1 MNQLNIIIERLNT
14 DNRNFGVSAR
24 AILRE
29 EERPRRLLRNILIQ
43 SQGQLNDAA
52 STYLISLAN
61 SRRRREHIRVLQAQ
75 ITNVILRMRGHLNG
89 ALDMDATNA
98 ILYLAQYRE
107 LNDIYQNLIDSLNTA
122 RLINMV
128 SDLFSNN
135 MMILFMLFFRNFF
148 FKE

>member
-14 DNRNFGVSAR
+14 DNRNFGVKVEF
-24 AILRE
+24 ILRE
-29 EERPRRLLRNILIQ
+29 EERPRKLLKNILIQ
-43 SQGQLNDAA
+43 NQGLLNDAA
-52 STYLISLAN
+52 SIYLISLAN
-61 SRRRREHIRVLQAQ
+61 SRRRRERIRVLQAQ

-89 ALDMDATNA
+89 VLDKDATNV
-98 ILYLAQYRE
+98 ILNLAQYRE
-107 LNDIYQNLIDSLNTA
+107 LNDIYQHLIHSLTNA

-148 FKE
+148 F